1 MAALARRHR
10 LGFNRRRIASRREC
24 MKFLA
29 PIVAVTAIVLVVPAQ
44 AQRGTV
50 LQARTA
56 GELAELCAASPKD
69 PLGDAKVNFCHG
81 FAQGAITVEL
91 RHTEGKKPFC
101 FPSPAP
107 TRTSTMNE
115 FVNWVRALPEH
126 KTPSAIDGLFQF
138 LGERFP
144 CK

>member
-1 MAALARRHR
+1 
-10 LGFNRRRIASRREC
+10 

-29 PIVAVTAIVLVVPAQ
+29 PLVALTAISLALPAQ
-44 AQRGTV
+44 AQKSVT

-56 GELAELCAASPKD
+56 ADLADLCAANPKESQ
-69 PLGDAKVNFCHG
+69 GDAKINFCHG

-91 RHTEGKKPFC
+91 RRAGDKKPFC

-107 TRTSTMNE
+107 TRTATMGE
-115 FVNWVRALPEH
+115 FVNWVRSLPEH
-126 KTPSAIDGLFQF
+126 RTETAVDGLFKF

>member
-1 MAALARRHR
+1 MKPLSFAVALTALSFALPAAAQ
-10 LGFNRRRIASRREC
+10 
-24 MKFLA
+24 KA
-29 PIVAVTAIVLVVPAQ
+29 P
-44 AQRGTV
+44 V

-56 GELAELCAASPKD
+56 GELADLCAANPRD
-69 PLGDAKVNFCHG
+69 PAGDAKINFCHG

-107 TRTSTMNE
+107 TRTATMNE
-115 FVNWVRALPEH
+115 FVNWVRSLPDRR
-126 KTPSAIDGLFQF
+126 TPPAVDGLFQF

>member
-1 MAALARRHR
+1 
-10 LGFNRRRIASRREC
+10 

-29 PIVAVTAIVLVVPAQ
+29 PTVALTAILLAVPAQ
-44 AQRGTV
+44 AQRAWC

-56 GELAELCAASPKD
+56 GDLAELCAANPKD
-69 PLGDAKVNFCHG
+69 PQGDAKINFCHG

-107 TRTSTMNE
+107 TRTATMSE
-115 FVNWVRALPEH
+115 FVTWVRALPDH

-138 LGERFP
+138 LGERYP